1 MAYRIFTDATSDITM
16 ELAKSLNVTV
26 LPMEFTVGGQSQKH
40 VPGDAGLNLKALFD
54 AMRGGEQVVTSQINA
69 FQFTEAFEPVLEAG
83 EDLIHIGFSTALS
96 GSTASGQLAVDELKK
111 RYPERK
117 IACIDSRAASLGEGL
132 LVYYAARLQK
142 ELDFDQ
148 MVDWLEVNKQ
158 HFCHW
163 FTVDDLVYLKRGG
176 RVSGA
181 TAAIATVLNI
191 KPAMHVNNEGQLIAL
206 DKVAGRK
213 RSLKWLVDSMERTID
228 KEKADTVFVGH
239 CDALEDAQ
247 FVAGLVKE
255 RFNIADIRIYD
266 IGITIGAH
274 SGPGTIALFHY
285 GKGK

>member
-1 MAYRIFTDATSDITM
+1 MSYRIFTDATSDITV
-16 ELAKSLNVTV
+16 ELAKSINVTV
-26 LPMEFTVGGQSQKH
+26 LPMEFSIGGKSQRH

-54 AMRGGEQVVTSQINA
+54 AMRGGQQAVTSQINA

-96 GSTASGQLAVDELKK
+96 GSTASGKLAVEELKK
-111 RYPERK
+111 RYPNRK

-132 LVYYAARLQK
+132 LVYSASKLQN

-148 MVDWLEVNKQ
+148 MVDWIESNKQ
-158 HFCHW
+158 NICHW

-191 KPAMHVNNEGQLIAL
+191 KPVMHVNNEGQLIAL

-213 RSLKWLVDSMERTID
+213 RSLKWLVDSMEKKID
-228 KEKADTVFVGH
+228 KEKANTVFVGH
-239 CDALEDAQ
+239 CDAMEDAQ
-247 FVAGLVKE
+247 YVAGLVKE

-285 GKGK
+285 GKEK

>member
-1 MAYRIFTDATSDITM
+1 MSYRIFTDATSDITV
-16 ELAKSLNVTV
+16 ELAKSINVTV
-26 LPMEFTVGGQSQKH
+26 LPMEFSIGGKSQRH

-54 AMRGGEQVVTSQINA
+54 AMRGGQQAVTSQINA

-96 GSTASGQLAVDELKK
+96 GSTASGKLAVEELEK
-111 RYPERK
+111 RYPNRK

-132 LVYYAARLQK
+132 LVYSAAKLQN

-148 MVDWLEVNKQ
+148 MVDWIESNKQ
-158 HFCHW
+158 NICHW

-191 KPAMHVNNEGQLIAL
+191 KPVMHVNNEGQLIAL

-213 RSLKWLVDSMERTID
+213 RSLKWLVDSMEKKID
-228 KEKADTVFVGH
+228 KEKASTVFVGH
-239 CDALEDAQ
+239 CDAMEDAQ
-247 FVAGLVKE
+247 YVASLVKE

-285 GKGK
+285 GKEK